1 MKKNIIISTILCLI
15 SFSFIYSIDEMPIP
29 PKEEDTRDFTFEKFE
44 RQPVLPKYLEEGI
57 RRLKQTKA
65 NNWNGSDSLFFAYR
79 LTLQYDFEHA
89 LSYFV
94 HLNTDSIQEK
104 YSLHLLQLCYRETA
118 RFQRLIDLI
127 EKEYSQ
133 AYYDPK
139 VYEFRKRIAEVRLFI
154 RDRNEDPYEMTIFS
168 ELLTDSLKNKSRYE
182 YVKTA
187 NSLDKA
193 LRVEVL
199 FMDESDKVISKAYE
213 EFGDYLHE
221 HFYLSNAFIA
231 YSIARHFSKHSNS
244 AQKKMKEI
252 KEELKENNYLLPSF
266 IRTFPKIKDDRYS
279 FAKITPPDSI
289 DLVIYESGNFLSH
302 DDIVAMQNERKDYLP
317 WLDYEVLV
325 IAVLILSL
333 IAVLLGVKSRKS

>member
-1 MKKNIIISTILCLI
+1 MKNNIIISTILCL
-15 SFSFIYSIDEMPIP
+15 FSLSSIFAIDEMPIP
-29 PKEEDTRDFTFEKFE
+29 PNEEDTRDFTFEKFE
-44 RQPVLPKYLEEGI
+44 RQPVLPNYLQEGI
-57 RRLKQTKA
+57 KNLKKTNASK
-65 NNWNGSDSLFFAYR
+65 WKGEDSLFFAHR

-89 LSYFV
+89 LSYYV
-94 HLNTDSIQEK
+94 HLNTDTIKEK
-104 YSLHLLQLCYRETA
+104 YSLHLLQLCYRETG
-118 RFQRLIDLI
+118 RFQQLIDFI
-127 EKEYSQ
+127 EKEYSH
-133 AYYDPK
+133 AYYDPM
-139 VYEFRKRIAEVRLFI
+139 VYAFRKRIAEVRLFI

-168 ELLTDSLKNKSRYE
+168 ELLTDSLENKSRYE

-199 FMDESDKVISKAYE
+199 FLDESDKVISKAYE
-213 EFGDYLHE
+213 EFGDYLYE

-289 DLVIYESGNFLSH
+289 DVVIYESGNFLSH
-302 DDIVAMQNERKDYLP
+302 EEIIAQQNKTKDYLP
-317 WLDYEVLV
+317 WLDYEVLIIV
-325 IAVLILSL
+325 VLLLSL
-333 IAVLLGVKSRKS
+333 GAVLLFVKSRKS